1 MVSKTDMV
9 SALWDFIIQ
18 QGRQTINKETV
29 SFKKHNRGNMK
40 DVVEKKEEEN
50 LLKNVWVRK
59 LSKNANLKLR
69 SER

>member
-18 QGRQTINKETV
+18 QGRQTIKKETV

-40 DVVEKKEEEN
+40 DVEKKEEEN